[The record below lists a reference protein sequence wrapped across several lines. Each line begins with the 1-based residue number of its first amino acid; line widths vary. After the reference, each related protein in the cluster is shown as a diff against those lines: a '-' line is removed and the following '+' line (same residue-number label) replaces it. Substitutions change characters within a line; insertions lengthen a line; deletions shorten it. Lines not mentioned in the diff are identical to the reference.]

1 MKLSVPLLSIAK
13 GFFMNRSILVPA
25 LLVALSLAACD
36 KPTVVNV
43 PATPVAVP
51 GPAGPA
57 GPAGDPGVQGNTG
70 NQGDAGVKG
79 NQGDTGVQGDTG
91 SQGDT
96 GDQGDTGKTGDGTTV
111 IVVLRNHTANY
122 FNFDVNWG
130 DSELAA

>member
-13 GFFMNRSILVPA
+13 GFFMNRSIFVPA

-51 GPAGPA
+51 GPA

-111 IVVLRNHTANY
+111 IVVPPAEPVPAN
-122 FNFDVNWG
+122 
-130 DSELAA
+130 